1 MPKRGTMKMLPTKIP
16 TAANT
21 VFSLCTKA
29 HASKRWYTPLKRS
42 VVVSNQP
49 VIRPIDLSYQFSGLV
64 AWPRIWMLGSCQT
77 LESMGSRVKL
87 TNIEISTAT
96 TMVKPNSWKN
106 FPITPSMNPMGKN
119 TATIEKVVASTAR
132 PISLVPSMAAVNAF
146 LPICTWRTMFS
157 RTTMA
162 SSISKPMHSD
172 KAMRVIIL
180 MVKPNKLMNK
190 KVPITAIGKASPVMM
205 VERQEF
211 KNKNTINTVSK
222 APSMR
227 VFCTL
232 LTATRMGL
240 EPSKIG
246 SRRTPGGSCLRMDSM
261 VSIKPSTTSMVFSS
275 WALTTD
281 NSRVRCPL

>member
-1 MPKRGTMKMLPTKIP
+1 
-16 TAANT
+16 
-21 VFSLCTKA
+21 
-29 HASKRWYTPLKRS
+29 
-42 VVVSNQP
+42 
-49 VIRPIDLSYQFSGLV
+49 
-64 AWPRIWMLGSCQT
+64 MLGSCHT
-77 LESMGSRVKL
+77 LESMGSKVKL
-87 TNIEISTAT
+87 TNMEINTAT

-106 FPITPSMNPMGKN
+106 LPITPSMKPMGKN
-119 TATIEKVVASTAR
+119 TATIEKVVASTAK
-132 PISLVPSMAAVNAF
+132 PISLVPSMDAVNAF

-157 RTTMA
+157 RTTIA

-172 KAMRVIIL
+172 KAMRVIML

-190 KVPITAIGKASPVMM
+190 KVPITAMGKASPVMM

-232 LTATRMGL
+232 LTATRIGR
-240 EPSKIG
+240 EPSNIG
-246 SRRTPGGSCLRMDSM
+246 SRRTPGGNCLRM
-261 VSIKPSTTSMVFSS
+261 VSKVSVKPSTTSMVFSS

-281 NSRVRCPL
+281 NNRVRCPLYSAMFSNSCAPSLTLAT